1 MKTQSAL
8 SVRLDKAGST
18 SSPRRRPP
26 HPGGFT
32 LVELIT
38 VIAIVSVLS
47 AIALQ
52 QYMLYRAASYDAR
65 AMHDIGN
72 AAVAQE
78 AHYANAHA
86 YATFSVTGPAVLTV
100 PGMVV
105 SETITLTSA
114 AHLDGYEITSK
125 SSRGTGKTFTYDSD
139 TDTIRGD

>member
-1 MKTQSAL
+1 MFSDTA
-8 SVRLDKAGST
+8 
-18 SSPRRRPP
+18 PRADARR
-26 HPGGFT
+26 HAGFT
-32 LVELIT
+32 LIELVT

-86 YATFSVTGPAVLTV
+86 YASFSVTGPALLTV
-100 PGMVV
+100 PGLVV

-114 AHLDGYEITSK
+114 AHGDGYEITSI
-125 SSRGTGKTFTYDSD
+125 SSRGTGKTFTYDSE

>member
-1 MKTQSAL
+1 MPSFPPTNPRSDASAICQ
-8 SVRLDKAGST
+8 RGHAE
-18 SSPRRRPP
+18 
-26 HPGGFT
+26 HGFT

-38 VIAIVSVLS
+38 VIGIIAVLA

-52 QYMLYRAASYDAR
+52 QYVLYRAASYDAR

-78 AHYANAHA
+78 TLYANAHS
-86 YATFSVTGPAVLTV
+86 YATFTVTGPAVLSV

-105 SETITLTSA
+105 SDTITLTSA
-114 AHLDGYEITSK
+114 AYDSGYTITSK
-125 SSRGTGKTFTYDSD
+125 SSRGTGKLFTYDSE